1 MKESGNL
8 KRIYP
13 IRTDSSA
20 DYLKHVD
27 ETHERRDDCKFCGF
41 RPPNKAHLERHL
53 ERDTKNCQYCD
64 FVTCKEVALA
74 RHLIDHLQNK
84 VSLLFI
90 FNFINTFVY
99 YFCLCFSVESA
110 NLSGRAPMD

>member
-1 MKESGNL
+1 MIS
-8 KRIYP
+8 RP

-20 DYLKHVD
+20 DYLRHVD

-41 RPPNKAHLERHL
+41 RPPDKAHLERHL

-84 VSLLFI
+84 VSGTSLLILFLLCKVI
-90 FNFINTFVY
+90 AHH
-99 YFCLCFSVESA
+99 CLSWFSAASA
-110 NLSGRAPMD
+110 SLWGRETTA

>member
-1 MKESGNL
+1 M
-8 KRIYP
+8 

-20 DYLKHVD
+20 DYLRHVD

-41 RPPNKAHLERHL
+41 RPPDKAHLERHL

-84 VSLLFI
+84 VGGYCYFANFLSLSE
-90 FNFINTFVY
+90 
-99 YFCLCFSVESA
+99 FCSF
-110 NLSGRAPMD
+110 

>member
-1 MKESGNL
+1 MIS
-8 KRIYP
+8 RSM

-20 DYLKHVD
+20 DYLRHVD

-41 RPPNKAHLERHL
+41 RPPDKAHLERHL

-84 VSLLFI
+84 VGGTTLLF
-90 FNFINTFVY
+90 
-99 YFCLCFSVESA
+99 FSFTIRILLISF
-110 NLSGRAPMD
+110 

>member
-1 MKESGNL
+1 MTGTSRSIN
-8 KRIYP
+8 IC
-13 IRTDSSA
+13 RTDSSA
-20 DYLKHVD
+20 DYLRHVD

-41 RPPNKAHLERHL
+41 RPPDKAHLERHL

-84 VSLLFI
+84 VGGTVTLPTWSLLYKDFDH
-90 FNFINTFVY
+90 
-99 YFCLCFSVESA
+99 CLSFF
-110 NLSGRAPMD
+110 